1 MATLK
6 ALVVLLCVLAPYFAS
21 ASIDGL
27 LPNGDFEERP
37 KSSLMRGTEVMGHDS
52 IPHWETGGF
61 VEYITSGQRQGDMLL
76 LVPEGGHAVRLGNN
90 AYIKHKMGAVKGQ
103 SYSITLTAS
112 RTCAQAEQLYV
123 SVPPGHGILPIQTVY
138 SSNGWDS
145 YAWAFVAPS
154 DEIEVIIHNPDSED
168 DKACGPIIDRVAM
181 KQLAPPR
188 ARRGNLLKNGGFEE
202 GPYYFSNSSE
212 GVLIPPMA
220 DDDHSAVPG
229 WAVKSLKSIRYID
242 SDHYTVPEGRRAVE
256 LLAGKEGVL
265 VQQAKTV
272 PGSLY
277 VLSFMVGDANNECK
291 GSMVVEAYAGSASTK
306 VPYESSGRGGSKR
319 AMLKFVAKSRL
330 TNVVF
335 FSSFYSTRSSDMS
348 TLCGPVLDEVKLIR
362 VRRKPRA

>member
-1 MATLK
+1 MAMLK
-6 ALVVLLCVLAPYFAS
+6 ALVVLLSVFAPSAAFAT
-21 ASIDGL
+21 IDGL
-27 LPNGDFEERP
+27 LPNGDFEQRP
-37 KSSLMRGTEVMGHDS
+37 KSSLMHGTEVMGHHS
-52 IPHWETGGF
+52 IPHWQTSGF
-61 VEYITSGQRQGDMLL
+61 VEYIASGQRQGDMLL
-76 LVPEGGHAVRLGNN
+76 LVPEGGHAVRLGND
-90 AYIKHKMGAVKGQ
+90 ASIKHKMRAIEGR
-103 SYSITLTAS
+103 SYSVTLTAS
-112 RTCAQAEQLYV
+112 RTCAQAERLYV

-154 DEIEVIIHNPDSED
+154 DEIEVIIHNPDSEI
-168 DKACGPIIDRVAM
+168 DKSCGPIIDRVAM
-181 KQLAPPR
+181 KQLAPPM
-188 ARRGNLLKNGGFEE
+188 AHRGNLLKNGGFEE
-202 GPYYFSNSSE
+202 GPYYFANSSE

-265 VQQAKTV
+265 VQQARTA

-277 VLSFMVGDANNECK
+277 ILSFMVGDANNECK
-291 GSMVVEAYAGSASTK
+291 GSMVVEAYAGSSSTK

-319 AMLKFVAKSRL
+319 AILKFVAKSRL

-348 TLCGPVLDEVKLIR
+348 TLCGPVLDDVKLIR
-362 VRRKPRA
+362 VRQKRGA